1 MKAGLLNEVIR
12 IEKPVTNRDEYGA
25 DSKIWETQVAKT
37 KASVTFNSG
46 NRVNENNEII
56 YAYQVTFTIRIYHQI
71 NEEMRIIWKNKKYRI
86 LSLEENKQRQNIT
99 IRTELINE

>member
-12 IEKPVTNRDEYGA
+12 IEKPVTDRNEYGA
-25 DSKIWETQVAKT
+25 DSKRWETWISKT

-46 NRVNENNEII
+46 NRINENNEII
-56 YAYQVTFTIRIYHQI
+56 HSYQVTFIIRVYHRI
-71 NEEMRIIWKNKKYRI
+71 NEDMRIIWKNKKYRI
-86 LSLEENKQRQNIT
+86 LSLEENKQRQSIT